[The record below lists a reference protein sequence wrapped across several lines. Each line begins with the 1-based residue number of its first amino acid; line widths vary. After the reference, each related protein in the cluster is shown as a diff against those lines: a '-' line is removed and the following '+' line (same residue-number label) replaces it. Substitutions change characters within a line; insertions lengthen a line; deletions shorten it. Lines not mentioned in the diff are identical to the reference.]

1 MKILIIDDNTDIRM
15 LLEMTINAMGHEFN
29 STPSGLEGLE
39 MIKRE
44 RYDLVLL
51 DLTMPN
57 FSGLD
62 VLNALDEEGLCTRQP
77 IVLFTAS
84 LYLST
89 SDMEEKLMN
98 KEIHSILSKPSDI
111 DQIMQKI
118 NEIQAEYE
126 SKNK

>member
-44 RYDLVLL
+44 IYDLVLL

>member
-15 LLEMTINAMGHEFN
+15 LLEMTINAMGHEFT

-62 VLNALDEEGLCTRQP
+62 VLNALDEEGLCSQQP

-89 SDMEEKLMN
+89 SDIEKKLIN

>member
-1 MKILIIDDNTDIRM
+1 M

-29 STPSGLEGLE
+29 STSSGLEGLE

-44 RYDLVLL
+44 IYDLVLL

-118 NEIQAEYE
+118 NEVQAEYE

>member
-29 STPSGLEGLE
+29 STSSGLEGLE

-44 RYDLVLL
+44 IYDLVLL

-118 NEIQAEYE
+118 NEIQAEFE
-126 SKNK
+126 FKNK

>member
-15 LLEMTINAMGHEFN
+15 LLEMTINAMGHEFS
-29 STPSGLEGLE
+29 STSSGLEGLD

-62 VLNALDEEGLCTRQP
+62 VLNALDEEGLCQQQP

-84 LYLST
+84 HLGT
-89 SDMEEKLMN
+89 SDMEKELIN
-98 KEIHSILSKPSDI
+98 KDIHSILSKPSDI
-111 DQIMQKI
+111 DKIMQKI

>member
-29 STPSGLEGLE
+29 STSSGLEGLE

-44 RYDLVLL
+44 IYDLVLL

-84 LYLST
+84 LYLTT

-118 NEIQAEYE
+118 NEIQAEFE
-126 SKNK
+126 FKNK

>member
-1 MKILIIDDNTDIRM
+1 MKILIIDDNIDIRM

-44 RYDLVLL
+44 IYDLVLL

-118 NEIQAEYE
+118 NEVQAEYE

>member
-1 MKILIIDDNTDIRM
+1 MKILIIDDNADIRL
-15 LLEMTINAMGHEFN
+15 LLEMTIKAMGHELN

-39 MIKRE
+39 MIRRE

-62 VLNALDEEGLCTRQP
+62 VVNTLDEEGLCRQQP

-84 LYLST
+84 YLGI
-89 SDMEEKLMN
+89 SDTE
-98 KEIHSILSKPSDI
+98 KEIMDKGIHSVLSKPSDI
-111 DQIMQKI
+111 DQIMQRI
-118 NEIQAEYE
+118 NEIQAECE

>member
-1 MKILIIDDNTDIRM
+1 MRILFIDDNTDLRM
-15 LLEMTINAMGHEFN
+15 LLEMAINAMGHKL
-29 STPSGLEGLE
+29 SSAPSGLEGLE
-39 MIKRE
+39 MIKKE

-62 VLNALDEEGLCTRQP
+62 VLNALDEEGLCNQQP
-77 IVLFTAS
+77 IVIFTAH
-84 LYLST
+84 LGT
-89 SDMEEKLMN
+89 PDMEKELMN
-98 KEIHSILSKPSDI
+98 KKIHSILSKPSDI

-118 NEIQAEYE
+118 NEIQVEYE

>member
-15 LLEMTINAMGHEFN
+15 LLEMTINSMGHEFV

-44 RYDLVLL
+44 IYDLVLL

-62 VLNALDEEGLCTRQP
+62 VLNALDEEGLCGQQP

-84 LYLST
+84 YLST
-89 SDMEEKLMN
+89 SDMEKELIN
-98 KEIHSILSKPSDI
+98 REIHSILSKPSDI

-118 NEIQAEYE
+118 NEIQAEHE
-126 SKNK
+126 LKNK

>member
-44 RYDLVLL
+44 IYDLVLL

-89 SDMEEKLMN
+89 SDMEKKLMN

>member
-1 MKILIIDDNTDIRM
+1 MKILIIDDNIDIRM

-29 STPSGLEGLE
+29 STSSGLEGLE

-44 RYDLVLL
+44 IYDLVLL

-118 NEIQAEYE
+118 NEVQAEYE

>member
-1 MKILIIDDNTDIRM
+1 M
-15 LLEMTINAMGHEFN
+15 LLEMTINAMGHEFS

-62 VLNALDEEGLCTRQP
+62 VLNALDEEGLCSQQP

-84 LYLST
+84 HLGI
-89 SDMEEKLMN
+89 SDMENELLN
-98 KEIHSILSKPSDI
+98 KEIHSILAKPSDI

-126 SKNK
+126 FKNK

>member
-44 RYDLVLL
+44 IYDLVLL

-111 DQIMQKI
+111 DQIIQKI